1 MATMVK
7 SMALEGI
14 EGFPVEIEAATI
26 RGQQQMV
33 SIIGLGDQAV
43 KEAGERIQAAITCYG
58 YDLPKDKTL
67 ISLAPGNRRKRGSHY
82 DLGMTLALLAETDQ
96 IAARDIDKYVFIG
109 ELSLDGRIRPCTGVL
124 SMITAARQC
133 GITKAVV
140 PAANLKEAQKI
151 SGIEAF
157 GLHTLEDAVRLLE
170 GRGISSGIT
179 EQGEK
184 DAGQR
189 RDIPDFSEVRGQRDL
204 LDAVILAAAG
214 GHNLLMIGEPG
225 CGSHKNTEHSGKPEA
240 RRRACEDQAL
250 PRAAPQCLPER
261 ADRRGDLRTAGGGL
275 PCPWRDPL
283 PGRIGRILQEHAR
296 CAASTA

>member
-96 IAARDIDKYVFIG
+96 IAARDIEKYVFIG
-109 ELSLDGRIRPCTGVL
+109 ELSLYRRPFYDHG
-124 SMITAARQC
+124 
-133 GITKAVV
+133 GKAVRDHESRCACCE
-140 PAANLKEAQKI
+140 PEGGA
-151 SGIEAF
+151 
-157 GLHTLEDAVRLLE
+157 ED
-170 GRGISSGIT
+170 
-179 EQGEK
+179 
-184 DAGQR
+184 
-189 RDIPDFSEVRGQRDL
+189 QRDRSIWPPYTGRCR
-204 LDAVILAAAG
+204 APAG
-214 GHNLLMIGEPG
+214 RQGHQLRDHRTGGKGCRTTPG
-225 CGSHKNTEHSGKPEA
+225 HP
-240 RRRACEDQAL
+240 
-250 PRAAPQCLPER
+250 
-261 ADRRGDLRTAGGGL
+261 
-275 PCPWRDPL
+275 
-283 PGRIGRILQEHAR
+283 
-296 CAASTA
+296 

>member
-43 KEAGERIQAAITCYG
+43 M
-58 YDLPKDKTL
+58 

-170 GRGISSGIT
+170 GRGISG
-179 EQGEK
+179 K
-184 DAGQR
+184 RMPDNAGTSLISR
-189 RDIPDFSEVRGQRDL
+189 R
-204 LDAVILAAAG
+204 
-214 GHNLLMIGEPG
+214 
-225 CGSHKNTEHSGKPEA
+225 
-240 RRRACEDQAL
+240 
-250 PRAAPQCLPER
+250 
-261 ADRRGDLRTAGGGL
+261 
-275 PCPWRDPL
+275 
-283 PGRIGRILQEHAR
+283 
-296 CAASTA
+296 